1 MLCSKN
7 QITRYCSVMQRRIHI
22 SPVLRQLHWL
32 PVHHRIKFEMAI
44 LVYKS
49 LHGLAPQYLVEDRER
64 VAGSNRRQ
72 LRSSHIAAFVIPRTY
87 THLGDW
93 AFPVAGPRLDHVPT
107 TFHPTYDSLPLPFS
121 TQQFCRELK
130 MYLFGG
136 LRLQHL
142 ATFCL

>member
-32 PVHHRIKFEMAI
+32 PVHHRIKFEMAV

-49 LHGLAPQYLVEDRER
+49 LHGLAPQYLKTVNASQVPTVVSFDR
-64 VAGSNRRQ
+64 
-72 LRSSHIAAFVIPRTY
+72 RT
-87 THLGDW
+87 LL
-93 AFPVAGPRLDHVPT
+93 FHVPT
-107 TFHPTYDSLPLPFS
+107 LISATGHFQLLDHGCGTAFRPTYDSQTLPFS
-121 TQQFCRELK
+121 TQQFCQELK